1 MCVLM
6 ICSAIRAR
14 VKLTAPQTWVGVSE
28 KEKKRMPQKLTKK
41 WKMEE
46 EDKTVFL
53 LLWFMEATVQ
63 RHRVPW
69 AESFLCG
76 TGRGAE
82 KVSRGAWLL
91 RLLSWLNRKKRLCV
105 KPENFVSLFVHVHL
119 SSQAQLDK
127 VQTVWSLIIVFLK
140 YYSSVLVTFQTFWQ
154 LWLYSWNIFSQK
166 SKTLCSKSR
175 IPGKNQ
181 TSDNIWLKSQLV
193 F

>member
-1 MCVLM
+1 M
-6 ICSAIRAR
+6 
-14 VKLTAPQTWVGVSE
+14 
-28 KEKKRMPQKLTKK
+28 KEEEE
-41 WKMEE
+41 EE
-46 EDKTVFL
+46 EDKTMFL

-69 AESFLCG
+69 AGSFLCG
-76 TGRGAE
+76 TGWGAE
-82 KVSRGAWLL
+82 RVSRGAWLL

-105 KPENFVSLFVHVHL
+105 KPEYFVSLFVQVHL

-127 VQTVWSLIIVFLK
+127 VQTGWSLIIVFLK

-154 LWLYSWNIFSQK
+154 LWLYSWNIFSQN

-175 IPGKNQ
+175 IPSKNQ
-181 TSDNIWLKSQLV
+181 TRDNIWLKSQWV